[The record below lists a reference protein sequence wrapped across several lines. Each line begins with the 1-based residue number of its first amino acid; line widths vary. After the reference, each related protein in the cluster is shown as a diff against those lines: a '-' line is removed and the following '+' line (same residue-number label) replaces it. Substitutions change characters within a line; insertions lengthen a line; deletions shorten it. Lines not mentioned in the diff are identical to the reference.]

1 MIEELNRHYPLVKD
15 IFVKLRICMS
25 RWIFLSVAILSEVI
39 ATSFLKSSDGFT
51 KFWPSVIVLLGYSLA
66 FYFLSLTLDTIPLG
80 IAYAIWSGVGVATIT
95 LVSVIVFDQKVDLFA
110 IVGISLII
118 IGVII
123 LRVFSDTSLE

>member
-1 MIEELNRHYPLVKD
+1 MIEVLNLLYPLVKT
-15 IFVKLRICMS
+15 IFVELRVFMS

-51 KFWPSVIVLLGYSLA
+51 KFWPSVIVLLGYSFA

-123 LRVFSDTSLE
+123 LRVYSNTSLE

>member
-1 MIEELNRHYPLVKD
+1 
-15 IFVKLRICMS
+15 MS